1 MELNKFSKIKLL
13 QTSKKTINMKNQL
26 KKRKKFKLKISLLI
40 IINKITSINKNL
52 IIITAINLKHQ
63 NQYPK
68 EDSIK
73 RRKHLRSKDL
83 KPPIKRQESINMR
96 GIFAKVDIKEGETLL
111 FVPEKVVV
119 TIDKGISTP
128 FGKEIMR

>member
-83 KPPIKRQESINMR
+83 KPPIKRQESINMTDLLCM
-96 GIFAKVDIKEGETLL
+96 KMVDFIVGSTLMNFL
-111 FVPEKVVV
+111 K
-119 TIDKGISTP
+119 TSITQLNNYYLKIN
-128 FGKEIMR
+128 

>member
-63 NQYPK
+63 NQYPN

-73 RRKHLRSKDL
+73 RRKYLRSKDL
-83 KPPIKRQESINMR
+83 KPPIKRQESINMTDLLCM
-96 GIFAKVDIKEGETLL
+96 KMVDFIVGSTLMNFL
-111 FVPEKVVV
+111 KTSIIHINKNYF
-119 TIDKGISTP
+119 
-128 FGKEIMR
+128 

>member
-13 QTSKKTINMKNQL
+13 QTSKKTIKMKNQL

-83 KPPIKRQESINMR
+83 KSPIKRQESINMTDLLCM
-96 GIFAKVDIKEGETLL
+96 KMVDFIVGSTLMNFL
-111 FVPEKVVV
+111 KASIIHINKNYF
-119 TIDKGISTP
+119 
-128 FGKEIMR
+128 

>member
-83 KPPIKRQESINMR
+83 KPPIKRQESINMTDLLCM
-96 GIFAKVDIKEGETLL
+96 KMVDFIVGSTLMNFL
-111 FVPEKVVV
+111 KTSIIHINKNYF
-119 TIDKGISTP
+119 
-128 FGKEIMR
+128 